1 MIIEIILNFN
11 EEKEEIKIIK
21 MKKRNI
27 RIWNDN

>member
-21 MKKRNI
+21 MTIKKHKNMK
-27 RIWNDN
+27 

>member
-21 MKKRNI
+21 MKIKKHKNMK
-27 RIWNDN
+27 